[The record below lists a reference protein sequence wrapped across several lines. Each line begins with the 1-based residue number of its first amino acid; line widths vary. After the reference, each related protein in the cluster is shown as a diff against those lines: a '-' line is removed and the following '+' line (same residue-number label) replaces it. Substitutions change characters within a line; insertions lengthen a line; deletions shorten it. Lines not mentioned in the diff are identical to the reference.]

1 MKSIQTYDIDQENI
15 YNPMEGIFKLQNEEI
30 LNEIRELII
39 NIQNM
44 KVNSLGR
51 ASSSVKY
58 KITE

>member
-1 MKSIQTYDIDQENI
+1 MKSIQTYDINQENI